1 MDMVT
6 IKRCKTFT
14 NIRNKAFSVE
24 EKVCSLLQ
32 YVITCEKSR
41 KIGLEKW
48 TSIQMGDSLLTS
60 YFNSYFLYLCHG

>member
-6 IKRCKTFT
+6 IKNAKTFT
-14 NIRNKAFSVE
+14 NVRNKAFSIE

-41 KIGLEKW
+41 KIGLEK
-48 TSIQMGDSLLTS
+48 
-60 YFNSYFLYLCHG
+60 